1 MKKDVPG
8 LLVLI
13 VAIAALE
20 SILVFGYGIAIV
32 LSSFSDSSRGIQ
44 GATTAPYALL
54 VVYLLIAFVLAVI
67 ARGLYTQNT
76 SARTAFVLSQAF
88 SVVIAQTLY
97 QGSEEW
103 ERIIALG
110 LIAMAI
116 FSGVALLSKS
126 VRDYFV

>member
-1 MKKDVPG
+1 MKKDTPR
-8 LLVLI
+8 LLILI
-13 VAIAALE
+13 VALAALE
-20 SILVFGYGIAIV
+20 SFLLFGYGLAIV
-32 LSSFSDSSRGIQ
+32 VSSFSDSSRGIQ

-54 VVYLLIAFVLAVI
+54 AVYWLIAFVLVVI
-67 ARGLYTQNT
+67 ARGLYRKNT

-103 ERIIALG
+103 ERVIAFG
-110 LIAMAI
+110 LVGIAI

-126 VRDYFV
+126 VRDYFA